1 VLIIFSKAQQMLV
14 HQKESYDVQCSQGV
28 NMPNHNRFG
37 IERNRK
43 QNHED
48 KHGETHNERVE
59 WVIMISLSRRVGR
72 PQWDDWGERGRDFR
86 QKLEPLKNLCHTA
99 TTIAT

>member
-1 VLIIFSKAQQMLV
+1 
-14 HQKESYDVQCSQGV
+14 
-28 NMPNHNRFG
+28 MPNHNRFG

-86 QKLEPLKNLCHTA
+86 QKLEPLKNVPHGYNNCNITQA
-99 TTIAT
+99 TFVTRTPT